1 MYTDTAQ
8 SSLNKEG
15 GIEAQK
21 ITSED
26 SRQPLVS
33 VITICKN
40 SEKTIRRCIESVLT
54 QEYSN
59 FEFIIMDG
67 VSTDRTLEIIREH
80 NDSRIRLTS
89 ELDSGASE
97 AYFKGFYVFYAKGC
111 QNLITYSLPL
121 KRMIKCS

>member
-67 VSTDRTLEIIREH
+67 VSTDRTLEIIMTRAF
-80 NDSRIRLTS
+80 
-89 ELDSGASE
+89 G
-97 AYFKGFYVFYAKGC
+97 
-111 QNLITYSLPL
+111 
-121 KRMIKCS
+121 